1 MEEVTEVFERAR
13 VYVSAFKFVKKKSQ
27 DLEKFKSEIK
37 EVPPTLWSFWMIYL
51 NFEHLFNSVLVAT
64 IL

>member
-37 EVPPTLWSFWMIYL
+37 EVPPTL
-51 NFEHLFNSVLVAT
+51 
-64 IL
+64 